1 MKVLNS
7 KLILIAF
14 QILVLNFN
22 SSNLMSAKNRD
33 KVQAKIIRS
42 VYLADKDS
50 SIQLGLLIQ
59 LPKDWHIYWKN
70 PGDTGIPTTIE
81 WKVPKDFKL
90 LNKHWSIPKAFEF
103 DGLVSY
109 GYEDQVLFFAELQIP
124 NNTSESEINLSV
136 KIESLICKAV
146 CIPFDTLIN
155 YQLDLRKSIMPD
167 EYIADLFTKTTNELP
182 VPVESNFITASN
194 NSDRV
199 YLRIDDSSNI
209 TFDKSNIFYLPY
221 ENGLFANTI
230 KQLVEKGE
238 SFSELVIEADQ
249 FRTTEPEELY
259 GLLIFSSD
267 QSGNNKSKAYEIKIA
282 ITK

>member
-1 MKVLNS
+1 
-7 KLILIAF
+7 
-14 QILVLNFN
+14 
-22 SSNLMSAKNRD
+22 MSAKNRD
-33 KVQAKIIRS
+33 KVQAKIIRTA
-42 VYLADKDS
+42 YLADKDS

-59 LPKDWHIYWKN
+59 LAKDWHIYWKN

-136 KIESLICKAV
+136 KIESLICKDV

-155 YQLDLRKSIMPD
+155 YQLDLRKSFMPD

-182 VPVESNFITASN
+182 VPVESNFITARN
-194 NSDRV
+194 NSDKV

-209 TFDKSNIFYLPY
+209 TFDKSNIFFLPY
-221 ENGLFANTI
+221 ENGLFTNTM
-230 KQLVEKGE
+230 KQLIQIGKG
-238 SFSELVIEADQ
+238 FSELILEADQ
-249 FRTTEPEELY
+249 FRTKEPEEVY
-259 GLLIFSSD
+259 GLLIYDFTE
-267 QSGNNKSKAYEIKIA
+267 NNIKHTKAYEIKIP

>member
-7 KLILIAF
+7 KLLLIAF
-14 QILVLNFN
+14 QILVLNFI
-22 SSNLMSAKNRD
+22 SINLMSAKNRD

-59 LPKDWHIYWKN
+59 LAKDWHIYWKN

-109 GYEDQVLFFAELQIP
+109 GYEDQVLFIAELQIP

-136 KIESLICKAV
+136 KIESLICKDV

-155 YQLDLRKSIMPD
+155 YQLDLRKSFMPD
-167 EYIADLFTKTTNELP
+167 EYIADLFTKTINELP
-182 VPVESNFITASN
+182 VPVESNFITARN
-194 NSDRV
+194 YSDKV

-209 TFDKSNIFYLPY
+209 TFDKSNIFFLPY

-267 QSGNNKSKAYEIKIA
+267 QSGNYKSKAYEIKIP